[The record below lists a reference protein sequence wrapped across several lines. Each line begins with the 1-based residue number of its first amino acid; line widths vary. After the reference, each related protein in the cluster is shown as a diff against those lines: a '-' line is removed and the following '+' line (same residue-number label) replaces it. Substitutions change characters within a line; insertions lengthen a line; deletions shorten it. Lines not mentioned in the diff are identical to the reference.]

1 MKSQIAAYRIGM
13 TATRANAGSK
23 RAVDAPAGRFVGEVL
38 RQVVTLVPASTPV
51 HASRETPYCFLV
63 CFPSSVFSFVVEGRN
78 AEASAGRINALVIA
92 VAQQVG

>member
-1 MKSQIAAYRIGM
+1 MKSQIAALYRIVM

-38 RQVVTLVPASTPV
+38 GLAARRPTVSLSV
-51 HASRETPYCFLV
+51 
-63 CFPSSVFSFVVEGRN
+63 FPSSVFSLVVEGRK